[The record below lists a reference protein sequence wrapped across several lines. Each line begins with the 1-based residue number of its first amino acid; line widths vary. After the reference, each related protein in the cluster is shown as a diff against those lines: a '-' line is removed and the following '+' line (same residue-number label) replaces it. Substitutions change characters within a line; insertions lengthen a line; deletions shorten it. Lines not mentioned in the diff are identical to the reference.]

1 MSKMPIVIR
10 SFGLEIIQNGTY
22 FSRFGAMF
30 NMARLLLD
38 DFRNEFEKG
47 PWWQPLF
54 KGYSF
59 TTWLVVLNLGSTGL
73 GFLVNEIC

>member
-1 MSKMPIVIR
+1 MV
-10 SFGLEIIQNGTY
+10 TY
-22 FSRFGAMF
+22 QLKCYDFEACERFGAMF

>member
-1 MSKMPIVIR
+1 MSKMPVVIR

-47 PWWQPLF
+47 PWWQRLF